1 LIPDI
6 SPFRDIMLAEESAR
20 KLKMEE
26 DLLIDRLTLD
36 RRMNEE
42 RIKR

>member
-1 LIPDI
+1 
-6 SPFRDIMLAEESAR
+6 MLAEESAR